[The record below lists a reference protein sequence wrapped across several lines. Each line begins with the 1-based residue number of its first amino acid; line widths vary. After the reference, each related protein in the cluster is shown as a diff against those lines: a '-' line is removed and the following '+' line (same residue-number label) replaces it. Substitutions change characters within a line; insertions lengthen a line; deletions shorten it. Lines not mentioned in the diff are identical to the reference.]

1 MPKTMLKTT
10 ICSTSPAPIAD
21 NRLGHEMQQD
31 VAPGLRVGV
40 ISLVA
45 SAGSTTAPGFT
56 TFTAP
61 TDDSAMYDDLD
72 RIA

>member
-1 MPKTMLKTT
+1 
-10 ICSTSPAPIAD
+10 
-21 NRLGHEMQQD
+21 MQQD